1 MLSGCDPLASPAV
14 DPSPLLVARVVPDVT
29 GLDKQF
35 DYLVPDEMRARVGLG
50 SMVRVSLHGRRV
62 GGWVVALGPPD
73 GSIPLAR
80 LVPLAKWSGIGPS
93 PEIIELARWAS
104 SRWAAGRLRP
114 LLVAASPPA
123 MVGSLPPSVARAT
136 SVIDGSELPRVIR
149 LPPAHDHL
157 EVVIEALGRGT
168 VLVIH
173 PSIDEAHR
181 LATRLRQAGYTTA
194 VHPDQ
199 WARAASGVDVVIG
212 GRSAVWSP
220 CAAVRSIVVLDEHDE
235 ALQEE
240 RSPTWHARDVAIERA
255 ERTGVP
261 CVLVSP
267 CPSATALHWA
277 GPALRRPAV
286 GDERDGWP
294 ILELVDRSKEE
305 PWKRSLLTSPLI
317 QHLRHAGRRVIC
329 VHNAKGRA
337 RLLACRSCKSLQRCE
352 HCQAAVGQDDSG
364 SLVCRRCGTVRPVV
378 CQNCG
383 SGALALIRPGV
394 TRLREEIEAAAG
406 RPVGM
411 VTGETE
417 SLPDCEVLIGT
428 EAVLHRAKGAD
439 VVAFLD
445 LDAELL
451 APRYRAGEQAMALLA
466 RAARLVGGRDA
477 GGRLLVQTFLPRH
490 EVLQAVLY
498 ADPSRAAKVEL
509 SRRQLL
515 GLPPFAALAAVSG
528 VGAVEFAAAT
538 GLEATSAGDVV
549 LLRAPT
555 WDQLGV
561 AIARAPRPKGSRLR
575 IEVDPAR

>member
-1 MLSGCDPLASPAV
+1 M
-14 DPSPLLVARVVPDVT
+14 DPSSLLVARVVPDVT

-35 DYLVPDEMRARVGLG
+35 DYVVPDPLRDRVTIGA
-50 SMVRVSLHGRRV
+50 MVRVPLHGRRI

-73 GSIPLAR
+73 GSVSLAR

-93 PEIIELARWAS
+93 IDIIDLGRWAAH
-104 SRWAAGRLRP
+104 RWAAGRLRP

-123 MVGSLPPSVARAT
+123 MVGSLPATTARRDLVEQEV
-136 SVIDGSELPRVIR
+136 SLPRVIR
-149 LPPAHDHL
+149 LPPAADQL
-157 EVVIEALGRGT
+157 AVIVEALGRGPA
-168 VLVIH
+168 LVIH
-173 PSIDEAHR
+173 PSVDEARR
-181 LATRLRQAGYTTA
+181 LAARLREAGYTSA
-194 VHPDQ
+194 VHPEQ
-199 WARAASGVDVVIG
+199 WPRAAGGVDVVIG

-220 CAAVRSIVVLDEHDE
+220 CAALRTIVVLDEHDE
-235 ALQEE
+235 SLQEE

-255 ERTGVP
+255 RRAGVP

-277 GPALRRPAV
+277 GSSLRRPSV
-286 GDERDGWP
+286 SEEREGWP
-294 ILELVDRSKEE
+294 ILEVVDRTKEE

-317 QHLRHAGRRVIC
+317 QHLRQSSQRVIC
-329 VHNAKGRA
+329 VHNTKGRA
-337 RLLACRSCKSLQRCE
+337 RLLACRTCKALQRCE
-352 HCQAAVGQDDSG
+352 RCEAAVVQDDSG
-364 SLVCRRCGTVRPVV
+364 SLVCRRCDTVRPVV

-394 TRLREEIEAAAG
+394 SRLREEIEAAAG
-406 RPVGM
+406 RPVGV
-411 VTGETE
+411 VTGDTD
-417 SLPDCEVLIGT
+417 SLPDCDVLIGT
-428 EAVLHRAKGAD
+428 EAVLHRARHAD

-466 RAARLVGGRDA
+466 RAARLVGGRA
-477 GGRLLVQTFLPRH
+477 GGGRLLVQTFLPRH
-490 EVLQAVLY
+490 EVLQAVLH

-509 SRRQLL
+509 NRRELL

-528 VGAVEFAAAT
+528 AAAEEFAAAT
-538 GLEATSAGDVV
+538 GLEASSAGAVV

-555 WDQLGV
+555 WDELAE
-561 AIARAPRPKGSRLR
+561 AISRTPRPKSSRLR